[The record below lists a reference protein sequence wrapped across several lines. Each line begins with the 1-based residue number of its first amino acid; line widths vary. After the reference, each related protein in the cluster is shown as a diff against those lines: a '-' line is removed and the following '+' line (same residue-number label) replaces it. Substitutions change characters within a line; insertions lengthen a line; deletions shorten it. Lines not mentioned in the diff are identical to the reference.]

1 MSIGMLF
8 LVLLR
13 DGCALCDPQMS
24 CIHNTLL
31 YCYHVVNGSMHVK
44 QKLTMPTDGQDCRMA
59 FSSCCPLSN
68 ATCLSPDSRDD
79 LSCQSFLLFSSVIV
93 VVIVVC

>member
-44 QKLTMPTDGQDCRMA
+44 QKLTMPTDGQD
-59 FSSCCPLSN
+59 
-68 ATCLSPDSRDD
+68 
-79 LSCQSFLLFSSVIV
+79 
-93 VVIVVC
+93 